1 MRTKCKV
8 KVVLNAFPRIL
19 NSLRKE
25 RGVSQ
30 KEAAKNLG
38 VSQALLSHYE
48 KGIRECGLDFVVR
61 AADYYGVSCD
71 YLLGR
76 TPDKTGAILTVED
89 IPESGSEEEERTDV
103 LAVLNKKL
111 VLNSVHILFD
121 LLQKCNHKQ
130 LTVEASAFLNMAVYT
145 LFRQL
150 YQANAKNPKTMF
162 SVPTYL
168 YMPLT
173 SGCME
178 VAAAKFGRLANGH
191 YVDGIEGLSDAPLIL
206 ADELSKE
213 YPLFASS
220 LLNLLKN
227 AETRIL

>member
-1 MRTKCKV
+1 MNIV
-8 KVVLNAFPRIL
+8 ANAFPRIITL
-19 NSLRKE
+19 LRKE

-30 KEAAKNLG
+30 KEAAKNLQI
-38 VSQALLSHYE
+38 SQALLSHYE
-48 KGIRECGLDFVVR
+48 KGIRECGLEFVVR

-76 TPDKTGAILTVED
+76 TPDKTGAILTVDD
-89 IPESGSEEEERTDV
+89 IPENEEGGSESTDA

-130 LTVEASAFLNMAVYT
+130 LTAEASAFLNMAVYT

-150 YQANAKNPKTMF
+150 YQANSKNSKALF
-162 SVPTYL
+162 LVPTYL
-168 YMPLT
+168 FMPLT
-173 SGCME
+173 SGGME

-191 YVDGIEGLSDAPLIL
+191 IVDGQDGLEQAPLIL
-206 ADELSKE
+206 PDELTKE

>member
-1 MRTKCKV
+1 MI
-8 KVVLNAFPRIL
+8 NAFPRIL
-19 NSLRKE
+19 TSLRKE

-30 KEAAKNLG
+30 KEAAAHLEI
-38 VSQALLSHYE
+38 SQALLSHYE

-76 TPDKTGAILTVED
+76 TPDKTGAILTVDD
-89 IPESGSEEEERTDV
+89 IPETDEGQEV
-103 LAVLNKKL
+103 RSDVMTVLNKKL

-130 LTVEASAFLNMAVYT
+130 LTVEASAFLNMAVYI

-150 YQANAKNPKTMF
+150 YQANAKNPKALF

-168 YMPLT
+168 FMPLT

-206 ADELSKE
+206 ADELTRE

-227 AETRIL
+227 AEARIL

>member
-1 MRTKCKV
+1 MNDV
-8 KVVLNAFPRIL
+8 KNAFPRIL
-19 NSLRKE
+19 TLLRKE

-30 KEAAKNLG
+30 KEAAANLQI
-38 VSQALLSHYE
+38 SQALLSHYE

-76 TPDKTGAILTVED
+76 TPDKTGAILTVDD
-89 IPESGSEEEERTDV
+89 IPENEEDGTERTESIDA

-150 YQANAKNPKTMF
+150 YQANAKNSKALF
-162 SVPTYL
+162 SVPSYL
-168 YMPLT
+168 FMPLT
-173 SGCME
+173 SGGME

-191 YVDGIEGLSDAPLIL
+191 VVDGIDGLEQAPLIL
-206 ADELSKE
+206 PDELTKE

>member
-1 MRTKCKV
+1 V
-8 KVVLNAFPRIL
+8 YIVINAFPRIL
-19 NSLRKE
+19 TLLRKE

-30 KEAAKNLG
+30 KEAAKNLEI
-38 VSQALLSHYE
+38 SQALLSHYE

-89 IPESGSEEEERTDV
+89 IPENEEGSSESTDAM
-103 LAVLNKKL
+103 AVLNKKL

-130 LTVEASAFLNMAVYT
+130 LTAEASAFLNMAVYT

-150 YQANAKNPKTMF
+150 YQANSKNSKALF

-168 YMPLT
+168 FMPLT
-173 SGCME
+173 SGGME

-191 YVDGIEGLSDAPLIL
+191 IVDGQDGLEQAPLIL
-206 ADELSKE
+206 PDELTKE

>member
-1 MRTKCKV
+1 MLNV
-8 KVVLNAFPRIL
+8 ANAFPRIL
-19 NSLRKE
+19 TLLRKE

-30 KEAAKNLG
+30 KEAAKNLEI
-38 VSQALLSHYE
+38 SQALLSHYE

-76 TPDKTGAILTVED
+76 TPDKTGAILTVDD
-89 IPESGSEEEERTDV
+89 IPENEGGENESTDA

-130 LTVEASAFLNMAVYT
+130 LTIEASAFLNMAVYT

-150 YQANAKNPKTMF
+150 YQANTKNSKALF

-168 YMPLT
+168 FMPLT
-173 SGCME
+173 SGGME

-191 YVDGIEGLSDAPLIL
+191 MVDGQDGLEQAPLIL
-206 ADELSKE
+206 PDELTKE